1 MPSAVLE
8 RSQFIPAPIE
18 TVFAPF
24 ADAANLQAITPPW
37 LHFRII
43 STLPIEMR
51 TGARIAYWLRLHGV
65 PIRWRTR
72 IVAWDPPHRFVDV
85 QMSGP
90 FALWCHTHTFEE
102 VPGWHARPRPRR
114 LPGRVRTVR
123 QLAHRLLVRRDI
135 EKIFDFRQEAIL
147 DLVDIPSGPLR
158 RRRVTGAPFKWLE
171 RALRRVHR

>member
-1 MPSAVLE
+1 MPSEVLE

-43 STLPIEMR
+43 SALPIEMR
-51 TGARIAYWLRLHGV
+51 TGARIAYWLRLHGI

-85 QMSGP
+85 QTSGP

-102 VPGWHARPRPRR
+102 VPGGTIARD
-114 LPGRVRTVR
+114 RVDYRVGFGPIGK
-123 QLAHRLLVRRDI
+123 LALRLLVRRDI
-135 EKIFDFRQEAIL
+135 ERIFDYRQEAIF
-147 DLVDIPSGPLR
+147 DLVDLPSGPLPA
-158 RRRVTGAPFKWLE
+158 GQ
-171 RALRRVHR
+171 

>member
-1 MPSAVLE
+1 MLTMRSAVLE

-43 STLPIEMR
+43 SELPIKMR

-85 QMSGP
+85 QTSGP

-102 VPGWHARPRPRR
+102 VPGGTIARD
-114 LPGRVRTVR
+114 RVDYRVGFGPIGTLV
-123 QLAHRLLVRRDI
+123 HRLLVRRDI
-135 EKIFDFRQEAIL
+135 ERIFDYRQEAIL
-147 DLVDIPSGPLR
+147 QLVDLPSGPLA
-158 RRRVTGAPFKWLE
+158 TGQ
-171 RALRRVHR
+171 